1 MHSLSMCLSGT
12 GAKKTMPVL
21 QLAASGHTHVGN
33 IRPENQDAFRVHT
46 ATNEHLTES
55 LGYLY
60 AVADGMGGY
69 QHGGIASAQALETL
83 FDTFYS
89 GNPAKLS
96 QNIRGAVQAAN
107 LAVYQTAQRLGA
119 RMGTTLSAINLYGRQ
134 LTLAHIGDSR
144 VYLVRGR
151 KATCLTNDHTAVGE
165 LVRMRILSP
174 DKVRTH
180 DRRSVLEKC
189 LGMELFVQP
198 DITQH
203 TLAENDYVI
212 LCTDGVWA
220 HVEDDEFAQV
230 TLSVHDPEQISH
242 TLVDLAMERD
252 SDDNLSAVAIHIEQL
267 ASDAAVVGERR
278 SWGLPQILRG
288 KLTGKA

>member
-1 MHSLSMCLSGT
+1 MNT
-12 GAKKTMPVL
+12 L
-21 QLAASGHTHVGN
+21 QIAASGQTHVGN
-33 IRPENQDAFRVHT
+33 SRPENQDSFRVH
-46 ATNEHLTES
+46 ASVHEHALDS
-55 LGYLY
+55 LGYLF

-69 QHGGIASAQALETL
+69 EHGGIASVQALETF
-83 FDTFYS
+83 FDAFYRGHPS
-89 GNPAKLS
+89 RPA
-96 QNIRGAVQAAN
+96 QNLRGAAQAAN

-119 RMGTTLSAINLYGRQ
+119 RMGTTLSAINLAGRQ
-134 LTLAHIGDSR
+134 LNLAHIGDSR
-144 VYLVRGR
+144 VYMVRGR

-189 LGMELFVQP
+189 LGMQLFIQP

-203 TLAENDYVI
+203 TLVEDDYLI
-212 LCTDGVWA
+212 LCTDGVWS

-230 TLSVHDPEQISH
+230 ALSVREPEQISQ
-242 TLVDLAMERD
+242 TLINIAMERD
-252 SDDNLSAVAIHIEQL
+252 SDDNLSAVAIHIEHL
-267 ASDAAVVGERR
+267 ATETVAPSEKR
-278 SWGLPQILRG
+278 SWALPHLLRG

>member
-1 MHSLSMCLSGT
+1 MNT
-12 GAKKTMPVL
+12 L
-21 QLAASGHTHVGN
+21 QLAAFGHTHVGN
-33 IRPENQDAFRVHT
+33 IRPENQDAFRIH
-46 ATNEHLTES
+46 ATIEHITDS

-60 AVADGMGGY
+60 AVADGLGGY
-69 QHGGIASAQALETL
+69 QHGGIASTHALETF
-83 FDTFYS
+83 FDTFYR
-89 GNPAKLS
+89 GNPAKPS
-96 QNIRGAVQAAN
+96 QNMRDAAQAAN

-119 RMGTTLSAINLYGRQ
+119 RMGTTLSAINLLGRQ

-144 VYLVRGR
+144 VYLVRAR

-189 LGMELFVQP
+189 LGIELFVQP

-203 TLAENDYVI
+203 TLTEDDYLI

-230 TLSVHDPEQISH
+230 ALSVRDPEQISQM
-242 TLVDLAMERD
+242 LIDIAMERN
-252 SDDNLSAVAIHIEQL
+252 SDDNLSAIVIHIEQL
-267 ASDAAVVGERR
+267 ASGVAVISERR
-278 SWGLPQILRG
+278 GWGLPQVLRG
-288 KLTGKA
+288 ILTGKA